1 MEKRVQESWRTYRDP
16 LVESDRR
23 AQKAWQAI
31 YHQPVTVPTLPDY
44 LSPGMR
50 LLLIGINPSV
60 YSVQQ
65 GRYFARRTSRFW
77 PAFSQSRL
85 SAEARAR
92 LGRQELG
99 PEDDAGLLAVGIGF
113 TDVVKVP
120 SSNAAQVTPAMFAEW
135 SPRLM
140 RRIESIR
147 PRVAAF
153 QGVMAYRAFARYALG
168 ELRPRSALGAQ
179 EARIGD
185 TRLYVVPNP
194 SPANAHVR
202 PADQVAWYDRL
213 ADFLDAAER
222 DAT

>member
-1 MEKRVQESWRTYRDP
+1 
-16 LVESDRR
+16 
-23 AQKAWQAI
+23 
-31 YHQPVTVPTLPDY
+31 
-44 LSPGMR
+44 MR

-65 GRYFARRTSRFW
+65 GHYFARRTSRFW

-85 SAEARAR
+85 SAPARTR
-92 LGRQELG
+92 LGREQLG
-99 PEDDAGLLAVGIGF
+99 PDDDARLLEVGIGF

-120 SSNAAQVTPAMFAEW
+120 SSNAAQVTPALYATW
-135 SPRLM
+135 APRLLE
-140 RRIESIR
+140 RIERVR

-168 ELRPRSALGAQ
+168 ERKPSADLGAQ
-179 EARIGD
+179 AHRVREPKPVVNLGAQAHRIGQ
-185 TRLYVVPNP
+185 TRLFVVPNP

-213 ADFLDAAER
+213 ADFLDAAEQR
-222 DAT
+222 S

>member
-1 MEKRVQESWRTYRDP
+1 MSPPDARGCPSVSVAEAYPFE
-16 LVESDRR
+16 
-23 AQKAWQAI
+23 
-31 YHQPVTVPTLPDY
+31 TLPDY

-50 LLLIGINPSV
+50 LLLIGINPSI

-65 GRYFARRTSRFW
+65 GRYFARKTSRFW

-85 SAEARAR
+85 SAEARASI
-92 LGRQELG
+92 GRDRLG
-99 PEDDAGLLAVGIGF
+99 PEDDARLLTFGIGF

-135 SPRLM
+135 TPQLL
-140 RRIESIR
+140 RRIERIR

-168 ELRPRSALGAQ
+168 EVRPLAALGPV
-179 EARIGD
+179 ETRLGD
-185 TRLYVVPNP
+185 TRLFVVPNP

-213 ADFLDAAER
+213 ADFLDAAEH
-222 DAT
+222 DLS